1 MHETPAAF
9 NESLPRA
16 ARAYPADDLSG
27 FRWHTGATP
36 RPLAPEEPCPVLF
49 RDIGPAALALFLRGQ
64 LPRLAGPLSPLVY
77 MRTAEY
83 VEPYTDHERTGR
95 LLILRPL
102 SLHPWHSGVPH
113 ICVARAR
120 PGVDA
125 AAVGFVPGEVA
136 LTAAARMARE
146 LTDTC
151 QWRAALGVRFYDEAV
166 AESLHALDRLAVELA
181 RAEELAAPLRGR
193 LQSADRR
200 PREQARAEMERIG
213 LTEADLCT
221 AWHHLPRDRRGWIAH
236 ALRRVDSALTCPCA
250 AGPEKRE
257 NSP

>member
-1 MHETPAAF
+1 MHETPTAF
-9 NESLPRA
+9 NASLPRT
-16 ARAYPADDLSG
+16 ARAYPADDLAG

-36 RPLAPEEPCPVLF
+36 RPFAPAESCPVLF
-49 RDIGPAALALFLRGQ
+49 RDIGPAAQALFLRGR

-77 MRTAEY
+77 MRTADY
-83 VEPYTDHERTGR
+83 VEPYADHERTGR

-102 SLHPWHSGVPH
+102 GLHPWHSGVPH
-113 ICVARAR
+113 VCVARAR

-125 AAVGFVPGEVA
+125 ATIGFVPGEMA
-136 LTAAARMARE
+136 LTAAARMAHA

-151 QWRAALGVRFYDEAV
+151 QLREALGGRYYDEAV
-166 AESLHALDRLAVELA
+166 AESLHALDRLATELA
-181 RAEELAAPLRGR
+181 QAEEFAAPLRGR

-200 PREQARAEMERIG
+200 QRERARAEMERVG

-221 AWHHLPRDRRGWIAH
+221 AWHHLPRDRRGWIAD
-236 ALRRVDSALTCPCA
+236 ALRRVD
-250 AGPEKRE
+250 GPEMRE